1 MDEHPCPSRAPPLER
16 VPRAPPAGPEA
27 LVQDGGQ
34 DRCRV
39 LGGALRLVEVRE
51 EELQR
56 RLLREDVGLR
66 PHLLEEGAAGRPCPA
81 DAGWTPGE
89 GGLGFPFHWQNTRPS
104 FPVRPPG
111 GSATRAGVARPRSWV
126 GQKPTISVPK
136 APATFFFE
144 ETVK

>member
-1 MDEHPCPSRAPPLER
+1 MDAHPCPSRAPPLER

-56 RLLREDVGLR
+56 RLLREDVGLC
-66 PHLLEEGAAGRPCPA
+66 PHLLEEGAVGRPCPA
-81 DAGWTPGE
+81 DAGWTPGGVDGLPLPLAEHPSVISGPPSRGLSHAGWGGPSQELGRPEADNFCAE
-89 GGLGFPFHWQNTRPS
+89 GSCN
-104 FPVRPPG
+104 
-111 GSATRAGVARPRSWV
+111 
-126 GQKPTISVPK
+126 
-136 APATFFFE
+136 FFF
-144 ETVK
+144 